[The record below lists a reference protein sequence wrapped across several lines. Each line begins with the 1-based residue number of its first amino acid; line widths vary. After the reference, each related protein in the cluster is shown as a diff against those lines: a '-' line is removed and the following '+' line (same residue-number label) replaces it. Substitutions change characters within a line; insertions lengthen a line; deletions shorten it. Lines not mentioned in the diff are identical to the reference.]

1 MNSLKPEFKLGVWNV
16 LALKAVNQ
24 GLVSFELSVCYWN
37 LGVWRSLERLNKEKD
52 EIGKRRGDGWEE
64 E

>member
-1 MNSLKPEFKLGVWNV
+1 MNSLKPEFKLRVWNV
-16 LALKAVNQ
+16 SALKAVNQ

>member
-1 MNSLKPEFKLGVWNV
+1 MNSLKPEFKLQVWNAS
-16 LALKAVNQ
+16 ALKAVNQ

>member
-24 GLVSFELSVCYWN
+24 GLVSVELSVCYWN